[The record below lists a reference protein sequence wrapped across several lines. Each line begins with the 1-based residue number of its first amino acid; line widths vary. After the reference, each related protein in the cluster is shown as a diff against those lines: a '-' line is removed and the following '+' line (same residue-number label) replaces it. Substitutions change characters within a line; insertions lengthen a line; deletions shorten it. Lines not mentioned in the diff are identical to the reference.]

1 MQLPKALLGES
12 LHSRICRGLSYT
24 GYTKQQYL
32 EFLFG
37 SVRAS
42 IHPYLALGVKDI
54 ALATGEDAVM
64 LLQHQT
70 LNPLF
75 AFLLPIYS
83 RKILCTST
91 SSIEMFR
98 ACQLSA
104 FREKEVPC
112 AKFCPLCAQE
122 DLREYGFSYW
132 RLASQISG
140 VEACSKHSVWL
151 HHQPLP
157 SREHI
162 EQAYLPMSKQS
173 VDSTPLAADFAL
185 FCEKTLTQ
193 IQDSSLTRI
202 DYKICLNELG
212 FVTRE
217 GQIRRQKLCRAL
229 YQLCLET
236 LPENSIWRPQFED
249 DYSFWANI
257 VHNNYNQ
264 PPFKHLLLRYYIS
277 LQVNTKKPI
286 IEFPVASRHSKQS
299 KEQQCIELLRK
310 GFSMVATS
318 RAIGKS
324 RCYVKSVALRHDIPV
339 NLKPKVLTP
348 EVKRKIIVLAR
359 KGFHRNAIAQRFEL
373 SAGSV
378 EMVISSEEGL
388 VEWRKQC
395 KSQSTCRRYKIE
407 IVRYVTAHPKATKQ
421 QLKQSC
427 EAAFFWLY
435 THEKKWLNSVSPNP
449 IPTAPSP
456 KVDWS
461 TRDRQLYEQLR
472 MLLDNYPII
481 PSRTELE
488 RMLGV
493 NGLLTSKKEKLP
505 RTTSF
510 IKEKYR
516 QN

>member
-12 LHSRICRGLSYT
+12 LHSRICRGLSCT
-24 GYTKQQYL
+24 GYAKQQYL

-75 AFLLPIYS
+75 AFLLPSYS

-104 FREKEVPC
+104 FREKETPC
-112 AKFCPLCAQE
+112 AKFCSLCARE

-132 RLASQISG
+132 RLVHQISG

-151 HHQPLP
+151 QHQPLP

-162 EQAYLPMSKQS
+162 EQAYLPKNEHS
-173 VDSTPLAADFAL
+173 VDSSQLAAGFAI
-185 FCEKTLTQ
+185 FCEKTVAQ
-193 IQDSSLTRI
+193 IQDSSLTRT

-217 GQIRRQKLCRAL
+217 GQVRRQKLCRAL

-236 LPENSIWRPQFED
+236 LPKNSIWRPQSED
-249 DYSFWANI
+249 DYAFWANV
-257 VHNNYNQ
+257 VHSNYNQ

-277 LQVNTKKPI
+277 LQENTKKPI
-286 IEFPVASRHSKQS
+286 IENPAAFRHSEQS
-299 KEQQCIELLRK
+299 KERQCIELLRK
-310 GFSMVATS
+310 GSSMVATS

-348 EVKRKIIVLAR
+348 EVKREIIILAR
-359 KGFHRNAIAQRFEL
+359 KGFHRNAIAKRFKL

-395 KSQSTCRRYKIE
+395 KSQSTCRKYKAE

-421 QLKQSC
+421 QLKKSC

-435 THEKKWLNSVSPNP
+435 THENEWLDSVSPNP
-449 IPTAPSP
+449 ILTSPSP

-461 TRDRQLYEQLR
+461 ARDYLLYEQIR
-472 MLLDNYPII
+472 VLLDNSPII

-488 RMLGV
+488 RMFGAK
-493 NGLLTSKKEKLP
+493 GLLTSKKEKLP
-505 RTTSF
+505 LTTLF
-510 IKEKYR
+510 LKEKYK
-516 QN
+516 QT